1 VTSCQGQEPAP
12 CPQDQVCDVISGEC
26 VPPDAMCKLA
36 GPEVACG
43 GKSCGPGSV
52 CDGVGECLAIAPC
65 ADVACTGEGHC
76 WGTFCSCQRVIECQD
91 PALDLLNGPFS
102 VDIGGIDF
110 ADDCNAWMVT
120 LRSGADYLRRLTPAG
135 DLTTWT
141 GVANLN
147 MGEVKVLRRL
157 TVPQVKLD
165 LPIAAGEAPPAPA
178 PIEGLG
184 EVAITYTCCPTC
196 GCQANPPQGV
206 ARLVEEDP
214 NNPLPIVIVAKA
226 TQGSGPFGNTAA
238 DAGPHGLTW
247 GEDRVLYVGNST
259 NNGEYNTADLDK
271 MTQDIVFT
279 FDARVSASAPVS
291 PVHLLVA
298 VLGGKVYRLNTLT
311 KQADLVVDL
320 MAHVT
325 SLSHDSFTGH
335 VYASLS
341 TLEVVRIEP
350 FTGVVE
356 PFQTMPGKGRVAV
369 SPSGKLWFTPVKH
382 VNPNQLLSA
391 WDLPMSF

>member
-1 VTSCQGQEPAP
+1 M
-12 CPQDQVCDVISGEC
+12 ISGEC

-147 MGEVKVLRRL
+147 MGRSRCC
-157 TVPQVKLD
+157 
-165 LPIAAGEAPPAPA
+165 AA
-178 PIEGLG
+178 
-184 EVAITYTCCPTC
+184 
-196 GCQANPPQGV
+196 
-206 ARLVEEDP
+206 
-214 NNPLPIVIVAKA
+214 
-226 TQGSGPFGNTAA
+226 
-238 DAGPHGLTW
+238 
-247 GEDRVLYVGNST
+247 
-259 NNGEYNTADLDK
+259 
-271 MTQDIVFT
+271 
-279 FDARVSASAPVS
+279 
-291 PVHLLVA
+291 
-298 VLGGKVYRLNTLT
+298 
-311 KQADLVVDL
+311 
-320 MAHVT
+320 
-325 SLSHDSFTGH
+325 
-335 VYASLS
+335 
-341 TLEVVRIEP
+341 
-350 FTGVVE
+350 
-356 PFQTMPGKGRVAV
+356 
-369 SPSGKLWFTPVKH
+369 
-382 VNPNQLLSA
+382 
-391 WDLPMSF
+391 